1 MLLILYLAVAFYN
14 MGVEYEYL
22 HDLNEAMNAINQ
34 ASTIAKLH
42 LGKDNYVSSK
52 QQKMMKLL

>member
-1 MLLILYLAVAFYN
+1 MNENNRCIAVSFYN

-22 HDLNEAMNAINQ
+22 QDLNEAMNAINQ

-42 LGKDNYVSSK
+42 LGK
-52 QQKMMKLL
+52 

>member
-1 MLLILYLAVAFYN
+1 

-22 HDLNEAMNAINQ
+22 QDLNEAMNAINQ

-42 LGKDNYVSSK
+42 LGKDNYVRIEETNLTVIDSFNDK
-52 QQKMMKLL
+52 NRRI